1 MATTKKRINIS
12 LPDEID
18 ISLQRLAER
27 ENIPQAT
34 VAVHLIK
41 IALEVDED
49 DVWNKIAEKR
59 DRSKAKFLSHKKAW
73 A

>member
-12 LPDEID
+12 VSPEMEIA
-18 ISLQRLAER
+18 LERLSAR

-49 DVWNKIAEKR
+49 DVWNKIAERR
-59 DRSKAKFLSHKKAW
+59 DTSKAKFLSHKKAW